1 MTRQEERAGGLG
13 RGRPASTASQAKLQV
28 SPGEVSGPRGSHRLA
43 ARRQVLGARC
53 RVSGIQSVRNLA
65 MASIIGGLLS
75 PFLPVVTAGLIRF
88 RP

>member
-28 SPGEVSGPRGSHRLA
+28 SLA